1 MTNKIIK
8 RERERKRRNWGREVK
23 SENYEFEIMRI
34 NIHFKKKYGIECVLE
49 RIERSEIQSK
59 KSVYVTLRE
68 NET

>member
-1 MTNKIIK
+1 M
-8 RERERKRRNWGREVK
+8 K
-23 SENYEFEIMRI
+23 SENYEFEIMRT